1 MVPGPLVAWLP
12 GFLNKEYRP
21 QCWASWLFICLQALD
36 GLPDIPVTRKLS
48 KFQALR
54 VLSRSSVFPPQEGKD
69 REGSF
74 PLGLTKQEVLI
85 GSSPTPTPN
94 PLLEVCGTE
103 MILICSIV
111 L

>member
-1 MVPGPLVAWLP
+1 MVPGPVVAWPL
-12 GFLNKEYRP
+12 GFLNKESRP
-21 QCWASWLFICLQALD
+21 QCWASWFFIRLQALD
-36 GLPDIPVTRKLS
+36 DLPDVPVTGKLS
-48 KFQALR
+48 KFQALG

-74 PLGLTKQEVLI
+74 PLGLAKQEVL
-85 GSSPTPTPN
+85 TPTPS
-94 PLLEVCGTE
+94 LEVCGTE